1 MPRGRPRTKP
11 VRTTQVRKYTMRGT
25 EKNYYSKASIAQ
37 RKANGQMAREER
49 RSRKAAA
56 YSAKQAAKEA
66 KMQEKLNNAMIL
78 GSSPVQKRK
87 YTRRAPAHTRFDE
100 FGNPIIVKRTR
111 AKKPNKHIHFK

>member
-1 MPRGRPRTKP
+1 MPRGRPRTKAA
-11 VRTTQVRKYTMRGT
+11 RTTPVRKYTRRGT

-37 RKANGQMAREER
+37 RKANAQMMGEDR
-49 RSRKAAA
+49 RSSKAAA
-56 YSAKQAAKEA
+56 YAQKQAAKEA

-100 FGNPIIVKRTR
+100 FGNVIKVKRTR
-111 AKKPNKHIHFK
+111 VKKAKHTYFD

>member
-11 VRTTQVRKYTMRGT
+11 VRTTQVRKYTRRGT

-37 RKANGQMAREER
+37 RKANAQMAREDR

-56 YSAKQAAKEA
+56 HAAKQAAKE
-66 KMQEKLNNAMIL
+66 

-100 FGNPIIVKRTR
+100 FGNVIKVKRAR
-111 AKKPNKHIHFK
+111 EKKAKHTYFD